1 MTDRSHSN
9 DFAALLANRKN
20 FHCNCGH
27 ETEEKR
33 LHLDL
38 ILLVILFGLAV
49 WTEVDKL
56 RRRHTIAGDE
66 KQTQHGTF
74 Q

>member
-1 MTDRSHSN
+1 MTSR
-9 DFAALLANRKN
+9 
-20 FHCNCGH
+20 HCSPTIKAFTAIVATKQRGNA
-27 ETEEKR
+27 

-56 RRRHTIAGDE
+56 KRRHTIAGDE